1 MSGHGNTETQ
11 VKLPELTQG
20 KYRRRLDVVVVV
32 ATFGGIL
39 FGYDTGVINGALE
52 PMKAELGLTVF
63 TEGVV
68 TSSLLFAAAIGATII
83 GTAADR
89 IGRRKV
95 LLILAWVFIAGT
107 TACVV
112 APNLAV
118 MVPGRIALGFA
129 VGGASVTVPVY
140 LAEMAPT
147 EWRGRLSARNEV
159 AVVVG
164 QLLAFVFNALIHQV
178 WGDHEGVWR
187 YMLAVAAVPAILLFV
202 GMLSMP
208 ESPRWLISKGRG
220 EEAHKVLLQV
230 RPKERADAEYAAII
244 ELTEAEA
251 HKKHMSLG
259 EALSVPWIRKL
270 IVVGIGIAVIQQ
282 LTGINSIMFYGTQ
295 LLQNAGMSED
305 QAIVFNIGNGVL
317 AVIGMYIGLRLID
330 KFPRRGM
337 IQFGLVSV
345 ASLHLLIAL
354 LAAVLPDVEGSL
366 VKPILIMVVVVTFV
380 AIMQACLGLVVWV
393 VLSELFPLK
402 ARGVAIGFS
411 VFWMWIANGTVAL
424 TFPSLLDAFGI
435 NGTFLL
441 FGIVNF
447 LSFLFVRNYL
457 PETGSLSLE
466 ELEAKFESE
475 GVKVER

>member
-95 LLILAWVFIAGT
+95 LLILAWVFITGT

-220 EEAHKVLLQV
+220 E
-230 RPKERADAEYAAII
+230 
-244 ELTEAEA
+244 EA